1 MEAGLREVH
10 SPQEIRE
17 VCIRFAYAVI
27 NTAKECGTLRDE
39 DLLVQKILHTILNAV
54 FWEEIMDAMLEL
66 FACIENDEKKTD
78 FGRASG
84 TESSFYY

>member
-1 MEAGLREVH
+1 MKICL
-10 SPQEIRE
+10 S
-17 VCIRFAYAVI
+17 
-27 NTAKECGTLRDE
+27 K
-39 DLLVQKILHTILNAV
+39 KILHTILNAV